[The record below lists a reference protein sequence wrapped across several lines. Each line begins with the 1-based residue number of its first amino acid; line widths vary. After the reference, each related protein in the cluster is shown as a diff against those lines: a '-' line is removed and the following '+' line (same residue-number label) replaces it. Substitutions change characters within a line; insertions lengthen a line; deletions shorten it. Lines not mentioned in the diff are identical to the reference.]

1 MNKTNH
7 PEKKFVAGP
16 ISVTVWNNK
25 TEKNG
30 EEISFPTIT
39 IDRNYKDKEGNW
51 HSTNSLRS
59 TDLPKASVALN
70 KAFEFLTLK
79 EVKV

>member
-1 MNKTNH
+1 MNNTNQ

-16 ISVTVWNNK
+16 IAVTIWNNK
-25 TEKNG
+25 SEKNG
-30 EEISFPTIT
+30 EEFSFPTIT

-51 HSTNSLRS
+51 QHTNSLRAS
-59 TDLPKASVALN
+59 DLPKASVALS

>member
-1 MNKTNH
+1 MSKNQ

-16 ISVTVWNNK
+16 ISVTVWNNV

-30 EEISFPTIT
+30 EELSYPTIT

-51 HSTNSLRS
+51 QHTNSLRAA
-59 TDLPKASVALN
+59 DLPKASVALT